1 MRAVLDTN
9 VLVSAVISTGTPHQI
24 YTSWLDESFELVLS
38 LPLLAELEGVLVRPR
53 ISERVRWTSSGVD
66 ELFAALHDKAVWVDP
81 VQQISRIDADPDD
94 NRVLEAAVEDRADYI
109 VTGDRHL
116 RDLKEHEGTEIV
128 TPAQFLAILTA
139 EAMNQ

>member
-9 VLVSAVISTGTPHQI
+9 VLVSAVISTGRPYRI
-24 YTSWLDESFELVLS
+24 YTSWLEEVFELVVS
-38 LPLLAELEGVLVRPR
+38 LPLLAELEEVLARPH
-53 ISERVRWTSSGVD
+53 ISERVRWTSPRVD
-66 ELFAALHDKAVWVDP
+66 ELLTSLHNRAVWVDP
-81 VQQISRIDADPDD
+81 EQQITRIDTDPDD
-94 NRVLEAAVEDRADYI
+94 NRVLEAAVEGRADYI